1 MQNNYS
7 ISNTNN
13 IINHNTLL
21 VKNGI
26 KNNPKTTVSNSR
38 AHTTNKQQP
47 TPPSKPP
54 PPTLP
59 KPKFILP
66 PQTSATNLLLQR
78 NLKSKSELN
87 IAASN
92 ASVTTT
98 TTTANTVSSSGN
110 TMNSNSS
117 SSPSSSTSST
127 CSSSSTSKPCQQ
139 EMLMTTTTN
148 QKQTIENGMPL
159 NFPQPP
165 LRNKILENSSLV
177 SSSQGYHSDTWE
189 SSHSSRQSFD
199 MDSQPPTS
207 TSSFVN
213 TNNTQFNLNRFKQ
226 FNKISSKLASESK
239 IAKTTSLNQQNESS
253 SSHSCSSSSSSSSSA
268 NAIGSSSSDGSING
282 GIASG
287 SDDTDS
293 SLPPSQK
300 VFSKTPTKAATNS
313 TPNMN
318 CGIELPIYYQTSAK
332 TFNSNNEEVISNY
345 STLLKSGQTND
356 EIVTAT
362 NNNNSSYSELYEIY

>member
-26 KNNPKTTVSNSR
+26 KNNPKTTASNSR

-98 TTTANTVSSSGN
+98 TTANTVSSSGN

-127 CSSSSTSKPCQQ
+127 CSSSSTSKPCQK
-139 EMLMTTTTN
+139 EMLMTTTN

-199 MDSQPPTS
+199 IDSQPPTS

-253 SSHSCSSSSSSSSSA
+253 SSHSCSSSSSSSSA